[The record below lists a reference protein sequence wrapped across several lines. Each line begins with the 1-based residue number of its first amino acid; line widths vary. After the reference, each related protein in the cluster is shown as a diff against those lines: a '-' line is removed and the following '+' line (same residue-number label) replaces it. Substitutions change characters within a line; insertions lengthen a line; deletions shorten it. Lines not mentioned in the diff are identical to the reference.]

1 MTGGGKRAGDPTWP
15 RRRKIVGVMGSGVDA
30 HSELATAAGQAI
42 ARLGCHLL
50 TGGGG
55 GVMEAVCR
63 AFSEIRPREGAV
75 IGVVR
80 ADEDGNLTPRGGRR
94 AYSPRGLNEFVEIPV
109 FTHLPESS
117 AGPLSRNHI
126 NVLTSD
132 AVLVLPGGSGTL
144 SEVEL
149 AAEYD
154 WTPVLLF
161 LGDQRVGGFTAAELK
176 AQKTPGARIVETET
190 DLGNE
195 LSRALAL

>member
-1 MTGGGKRAGDPTWP
+1 MTSGHKQAADPTWP
-15 RRRKIVGVMGSGVDA
+15 HRRKIVGVMGSGADT
-30 HSELATAAGQAI
+30 HSELSTAAGRTI

-75 IGVVR
+75 IGVIR
-80 ADEDGNLTPRGGRR
+80 ADGDAHLTPHEGRR
-94 AYSPRGLNEFVEIPV
+94 VYSRRGLNEFVEIPV

-126 NVLTSD
+126 NVLTAD

-154 WTPVLLF
+154 WVPVLLF
-161 LGDQRVGGFTAAELK
+161 LGDQRVGELTAAELK
-176 AQKTPGARIVETET
+176 AQKAPDARIIGSEA
-190 DLGNE
+190 DLEDG
-195 LSRALAL
+195 LRRALAL